1 MDMNKSWDVDI
12 RDIRDNVVA
21 NLNMNEEMPT
31 NMKYVVRQAL
41 HMFNIVDQLLL
52 HCTGIWDNETG
63 KGQVIMDITS
73 KESEQPPAEPDGGNL
88 TDEKSAEEQLKEEDS
103 ASPEEEQY

>member
-1 MDMNKSWDVDI
+1 MDMNKSWDVDVL
-12 RDIRDNVVA
+12 DIRDNVVA

-41 HMFNIVDQLLL
+41 HMFNIVDQILL

-73 KESEQPPAEPDGGNL
+73 KESEQPPAEPPESSEPDGGL
-88 TDEKSAEEQLKEEDS
+88 ADEKSAEEEIKEE
-103 ASPEEEQY
+103 QQQ